1 MGRYVIPYFEGEDE
15 RLGELAGNAAAARVA
30 RNVTTDHGRLA
41 SAAGLADYIAE
52 AAPGG
57 AESLYVFCET
67 GEDGVRAEYVLT
79 GAADGVRVWRD
90 GQWKLL
96 FAGTAGGWGFLSYKK
111 GADSILIFG
120 NGVDEVQVW
129 DGQAESS
136 AKLEGVPAKG
146 KFFALHYERVWM
158 CGDAENPDRLYYSR
172 MLNPNDWTG
181 DAVTPETG
189 GGFVVLP
196 TFDGGVITNLYSVGG
211 DLCILKSTTA
221 MLLYGTSPDNYQVTR
236 MSGEMGTIAGRT
248 AAVYGQ
254 TGYFVTAHGIGVQS
268 GTTISLLDDRKLP
281 RLFDGDYCE
290 EPDCGEGLSPHFGA
304 CAAGICF
311 RERLWFALP
320 LGQERKNSVV
330 LEYDLA
336 RETYMLHD
344 FGGAVDFA
352 RAGQM
357 REKLLVLGA
366 DGVVRALGG
375 GVPAPGQWRTPW
387 LDFGSS
393 EEKVARGIAL
403 YGRIE
408 SEGDA
413 ACVAVTVESDRGK
426 KVRRLCTRDAVGA
439 EKNRYFRRGFRLGG
453 RRFRIDICAE
463 AGTRFCFTGGMELLT
478 E

>member
-1 MGRYVIPYFEGEDE
+1 M
-15 RLGELAGNAAAARVA
+15 
-30 RNVTTDHGRLA
+30 
-41 SAAGLADYIAE
+41 
-52 AAPGG
+52 
-57 AESLYVFCET
+57 
-67 GEDGVRAEYVLT
+67 
-79 GAADGVRVWRD
+79 
-90 GQWKLL
+90 
-96 FAGTAGGWGFLSYKK
+96 
-111 GADSILIFG
+111 
-120 NGVDEVQVW
+120 
-129 DGQAESS
+129 
-136 AKLEGVPAKG
+136 
-146 KFFALHYERVWM
+146 
-158 CGDAENPDRLYYSR
+158 
-172 MLNPNDWTG
+172 
-181 DAVTPETG
+181 
-189 GGFVVLP
+189 
-196 TFDGGVITNLYSVGG
+196 
-211 DLCILKSTTA
+211 
-221 MLLYGTSPDNYQVTR
+221 
-236 MSGEMGTIAGRT
+236 
-248 AAVYGQ
+248 
-254 TGYFVTAHGIGVQS
+254 TAHGIGVQS

-375 GVPAPGQWRTPW
+375 GAPAPGQWRTPW

>member
-1 MGRYVIPYFEGEDE
+1 MR
-15 RLGELAGNAAAARVA
+15 RTAC
-30 RNVTTDHGRLA
+30 A
-41 SAAGLADYIAE
+41 S
-52 AAPGG
+52 GG
-57 AESLYVFCET
+57 
-67 GEDGVRAEYVLT
+67 
-79 GAADGVRVWRD
+79 D

-158 CGDAENPDRLYYSR
+158 CGDVENPDRLYYSR

-189 GGFVVLP
+189 GGFVDLP

-320 LGQERKNSVV
+320 LGQERRTAWCWNTIWRGRRTCCTISAGRWTLRGRGRCAKSCWCWVRTV
-330 LEYDLA
+330 WCA
-336 RETYMLHD
+336 RWAAARPRR
-344 FGGAVDFA
+344 GNGARRGWISAHRRKRWRGALCSTGALKA
-352 RAGQM
+352 RAM
-357 REKLLVLGA
+357 R
-366 DGVVRALGG
+366 RA
-375 GVPAPGQWRTPW
+375 WR
-387 LDFGSS
+387 
-393 EEKVARGIAL
+393 
-403 YGRIE
+403 
-408 SEGDA
+408 
-413 ACVAVTVESDRGK
+413 
-426 KVRRLCTRDAVGA
+426 
-439 EKNRYFRRGFRLGG
+439 
-453 RRFRIDICAE
+453 
-463 AGTRFCFTGGMELLT
+463 
-478 E
+478 